1 MFLLIF
7 FHFFLNLPHGRHGDF
22 FFPKCMSLILW
33 PRCGN
38 ISDGFWL
45 LLDCL
50 MGSSKT
56 LNGPVSASP
65 ASSRVLLSRCAS
77 SVSAVADFRPVPPD
91 AVPPPATRS
100 RPLLPLLCF
109 AAFPPSVPLTRPVRT
124 YSLFFQ
130 GNLFRFCDCVSP
142 SVGISDCRH
151 SSHLTFLLDIPLV
164 NVFPILFLII
174 GIMFAFACFC
184 ILL

>member
-1 MFLLIF
+1 MDAVVIF
-7 FHFFLNLPHGRHGDF
+7 FFSQSV
-22 FFPKCMSLILW
+22 CLILW
-33 PRCGN
+33 PRCRN

-56 LNGPVSASP
+56 LNGLVSASP
-65 ASSRVLLSRCAS
+65 AASRVLLSRCAS
-77 SVSAVADFRPVPPD
+77 SVSAVADFHPVPPG
-91 AVPPPATRS
+91 AVPPPAMRS
-100 RPLLPLLCF
+100 RPPLPVLCF

-130 GNLFRFCDCVSP
+130 GNLFHLCDCVSP
-142 SVGISDCRH
+142 SGGISDCCH

-164 NVFPILFLII
+164 NVFPILFHII
-174 GIMFAFACFC
+174 WIMFAFACFC
-184 ILL
+184 ILTIIIFST